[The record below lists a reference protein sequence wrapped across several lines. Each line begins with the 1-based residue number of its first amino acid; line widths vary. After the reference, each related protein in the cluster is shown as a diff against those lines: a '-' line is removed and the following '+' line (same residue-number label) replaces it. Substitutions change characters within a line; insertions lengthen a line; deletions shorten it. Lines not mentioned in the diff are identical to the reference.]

1 MTGQITQIVRHP
13 IKSHGREA
21 VAHVSLTAGQ
31 TMPWDRTWAVAHE
44 LSDADGSEWVPCQHF
59 SRGAKAP
66 ALAAITAE
74 LDEDSVT
81 VTLHHPTRDSLTFC
95 PDSEGE
101 RFLSWARGLIP
112 GSRAQSTKVVR
123 TATRGFTDSDFP
135 SVTLCNMASHRAVET
150 RVGRELSIHRWRGNI
165 WFDGLPA
172 WEEFNWM
179 DREVQIGSAV
189 LIPRERTDR
198 CLATHNNPDTGER
211 DADILQALEGFGH
224 QDFSIRAEVAHSGD
238 IALGDEIRCL

>member
-1 MTGQITQIVRHP
+1 MTGQITQIIRHP

-95 PDSEGE
+95 PDSESDK
-101 RFLSWARGLIP
+101 FLSWARGLIP

-135 SVTLCNMASHRAVET
+135 SVTLCNMESHRDVEA
-150 RVGRELSIHRWRGNI
+150 RIGHKLSIHRWRGNI
-165 WFDGLPA
+165 WFDGPPA
-172 WEEFNWM
+172 WEEFNWI
-179 DREVQIGSAV
+179 DREVQIGNAV

-238 IALGDEIRCL
+238 IALGDEVRCL

>member
-1 MTGQITQIVRHP
+1 MTGQITQIIRHP

-95 PDSEGE
+95 PDSESDK
-101 RFLSWARGLIP
+101 FLSWARGLIP

-135 SVTLCNMASHRAVET
+135 SVTLCNMESHRDVEA
-150 RVGRELSIHRWRGNI
+150 RIGHKLSIHRWRGNI
-165 WFDGLPA
+165 WFDGPPA
-172 WEEFNWM
+172 WEEFNWI
-179 DREVQIGSAV
+179 DREVQIGNAV

-224 QDFSIRAEVAHSGD
+224 QDFSIRAEVVHSGD
-238 IALGDEIRCL
+238 VALGHEIRCL

>member
-95 PDSEGE
+95 PDSESDK
-101 RFLSWARGLIP
+101 FLSWARGLIP

-135 SVTLCNMASHRAVET
+135 SVTLCNMESHRDVEA
-150 RVGRELSIHRWRGNI
+150 RIGHKLSIHRWRGNI
-165 WFDGLPA
+165 WFDGPPA
-172 WEEFNWM
+172 WEEFNWI

-238 IALGDEIRCL
+238 IALGDEVRCL